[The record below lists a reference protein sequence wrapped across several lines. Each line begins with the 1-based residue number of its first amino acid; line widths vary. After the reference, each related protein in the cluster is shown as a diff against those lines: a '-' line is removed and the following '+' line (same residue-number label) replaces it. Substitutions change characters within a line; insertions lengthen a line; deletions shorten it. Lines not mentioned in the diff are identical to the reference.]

1 MARGRSL
8 LGFNLWCGTGADP
21 SDVLLLLSSSL
32 NNWPQGR
39 QYTSRFPSPGFP
51 LAVLLPIPHTTFKM
65 LGPRLISGSLAA
77 VAGLASVAN
86 ADFIRGQAMLT
97 GQATTG
103 GTCSFANY
111 TLPRDIYGVGI
122 GGGNWAGGGKCGSC
136 LDVFGPGGSAR
147 VMVRLPSLYLIAMLN
162 SHILP
167 QIVDSCTS
175 CANNRLN
182 LFSDAFRRI
191 AGTDKG
197 GIIDVEFDV
206 VSCDIEDPIVVRNK
220 VGTSRYQ

>member
-1 MARGRSL
+1 
-8 LGFNLWCGTGADP
+8 
-21 SDVLLLLSSSL
+21 
-32 NNWPQGR
+32 
-39 QYTSRFPSPGFP
+39 
-51 LAVLLPIPHTTFKM
+51 M
-65 LGPRLISGSLAA
+65 LGSRLLSGSLAT
-77 VAGLASVAN
+77 VAGLASLAN
-86 ADFIRGQAMLT
+86 ADFIQGSAMLT
-97 GQATTG
+97 GQVTTG

-136 LDVFGPGGSAR
+136 LDVYGPGGSAR
-147 VMVRLPSLYLIAMLN
+147 VM
-162 SHILP
+162 
-167 QIVDSCTS
+167 IVDSCTS

-206 VSCDIEDPIVVRNK
+206 VSCEINDPIVVRNK
-220 VGTSRYQ
+220 IGTSRYHFSLQVLNANLPITALHVSTDKGQTWEETVRREYNFFERAEGKNGGFSADKVMVRVSCSNGRRVILPEVSAAELVVTRAPTNC